1 MAKLYTV
8 NSFGLHALKKYFKQQ
23 HIVFLGYGGSSTI
36 FDVNRMVEL
45 LAFPFSVSR
54 DIKGGIVAINTHNGE
69 SYTTGYDERYSDD
82 VIPTDLTLIPR
93 HLFEYVESQH
103 GTHFNGS
110 SYNVKDRPKIV
121 SPDMVFEKDCIYK
134 LPKRNRRPFAL
145 YKNCGVACSRNFR
158 KVLSGSKFQVID
170 VENGF
175 VKTIRVIEP
184 GRIESNNVLHS
195 IHRNEHQSLYI
206 HLNDTTSVLFEQVK
220 EKTES
225 EKMSMRLESLKSEK
239 TSIATQIESL
249 HNRYN
254 EIDKT
259 IKEIEAK
266 HNKLRVDELINKLS
280 DPEFA
285 DKVFLAIAGIEQ

>member
-1 MAKLYTV
+1 MTKLYTV
-8 NSFGLHALKKYFKQQ
+8 NAFGLHALKKYFKQQ

-36 FDVNRMVEL
+36 FDVSRMVEL

-54 DIKGGIVAINTHNGE
+54 DIKAGIVAIHTHNGE

-103 GTHFNGS
+103 GTTFAGNTFNT
-110 SYNVKDRPKIV
+110 KDRPKIV
-121 SPDMVFEKDCIYK
+121 SPEQVFEKGCVYK
-134 LPKRNRRPFAL
+134 LTKRNRRPFAL
-145 YKNCGVACSRNFR
+145 YKNCGISCSRNFR
-158 KVLSGSKFQVID
+158 KVLSGSKFQVVD

-175 VKTIRVIEP
+175 VKTIRVIEEA
-184 GRIESNNVLHS
+184 RIESNNVLHS
-195 IHRNEHQSLYI
+195 IHRDEHSPLYTY
-206 HLNDTTSVLFEQVK
+206 LNDTTSVLFEQVK
-220 EKTES
+220 EKTEF

-239 TSIATQIESL
+239 THIAEQIESL
-249 HNRYN
+249 HTRYN

-259 IKEIEAK
+259 IKEIEVNY
-266 HNKLRVDELINKLS
+266 NKMRVGELIDKLS